1 MTLEQIHR
9 QTDTVEGFLTPNE
22 GELLYTLAQQC
33 SGRGAIVE
41 IGSWMGK
48 STIWLAHGSR
58 AGAGQPVYA
67 IDPHTGT
74 ANPEPG
80 ATFWTFDTFQA
91 NLQQAGVADLVRPMV
106 MTSAAAAR
114 ELDVPVELLF
124 IDGSHAYEDVLTDFV
139 LWFPRLVEG
148 GVVAF
153 HDAMRWAKWPDVPRF
168 VDRHV
173 LPSRYVRDAAIVDS
187 MVYARRTVAATP
199 ADLARNRVVLL
210 WKQGYDAGSQL
221 PLPRPLKKWGER
233 WLKRVAGIRG

>member
-1 MTLEQIHR
+1 MTLEQLHR
-9 QTDTVEGFLTPNE
+9 QTAAVEGFLTPNE
-22 GELLYTLAQQC
+22 GEVLYMLAQQC
-33 SGRGAIVE
+33 RGHGAIVE

-58 AGAGQPVYA
+58 AGAWQPVYA

-91 NLQQAGVADLVRPMV
+91 NLQQAGVAELVRPMV

-114 ELDVPVELLF
+114 ELDMPVELLF

-148 GVVAF
+148 GVIAF
-153 HDAMRWAKWPDVPRF
+153 LDAMRWAKWPDVARF

-173 LPSRYVRDAAIVDS
+173 LPSRYIREATIVDS

-199 ADLARNRVVLL
+199 ATSPAIGRCCCGSRAMMLARSCPYHAHSSSGAN
-210 WKQGYDAGSQL
+210 GG
-221 PLPRPLKKWGER
+221 
-233 WLKRVAGIRG
+233 